1 MSPARI
7 LVVDDDE
14 NLRWVLKTQ
23 LEDMG
28 YTVSTATN
36 GEEAFVAIEKEPPA
50 RHRRSR

>member
-14 NLRWVLKTQ
+14 TQ